1 MKKKETDEEAN
12 KSKQNDDEVELSK
25 KNLDK
30 EQEGNDETK
39 RGAPNV
45 TDSFH
50 PQDSNLTSVQEDRG
64 ETPKAKDESKERKA
78 KGSTKDSDERL
89 KVDGTIQVTEDH
101 FNGKKAGERE
111 EDGDESK
118 KKPREQTS

>member
-1 MKKKETDEEAN
+1 MMKLMCLRTTPTR
-12 KSKQNDDEVELSK
+12 SKDKDDDEGE
-25 KNLDK
+25 K
-30 EQEGNDETK
+30 E
-39 RGAPNV
+39 APSF

-101 FNGKKAGERE
+101 FDGKKAGERE